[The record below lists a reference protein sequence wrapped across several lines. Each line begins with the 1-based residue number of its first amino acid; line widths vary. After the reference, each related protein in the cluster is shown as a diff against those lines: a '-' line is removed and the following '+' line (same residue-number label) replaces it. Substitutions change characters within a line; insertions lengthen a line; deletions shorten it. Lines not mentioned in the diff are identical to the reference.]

1 MPLGLRLKVR
11 LTESDGCMTKSQRLN
26 THHLPQRVKG
36 LSDLRGE
43 APFFRLWECFFEF
56 SHTFRL
62 ICFRLKEIKSAITL
76 MTLLVLVCI
85 NCCFFFFIVHYKP
98 SICEEANC
106 IVKCSKPFFVCFSYK
121 CFHIQEL
128 SQSSPQHEL

>member
-56 SHTFRL
+56 SHTFGL
-62 ICFRLKEIKSAITL
+62 ICLRFKEIKSAITL

-85 NCCFFFFIVHYKP
+85 NCCFFFSLFIISQLHCKMLQT
-98 SICEEANC
+98 IFCLLLL
-106 IVKCSKPFFVCFSYK
+106 
-121 CFHIQEL
+121 QML
-128 SQSSPQHEL
+128 SHSRT